1 MGHPY
6 SCEQVHL
13 LAHMSCATSLVSGHR
28 QANQFTRGSKRLGT
42 LIPVSAERAII
53 FHLGLHSVREPK
65 ESLSMGFVD
74 GLGDATTVR

>member
-1 MGHPY
+1 MSRYTSWHT
-6 SCEQVHL
+6 C
-13 LAHMSCATSLVSGHR
+13 LALPVACRDTGKEISSHGDQSDAG
-28 QANQFTRGSKRLGT
+28 A
-42 LIPVSAERAII
+42 LIPVSTERAII